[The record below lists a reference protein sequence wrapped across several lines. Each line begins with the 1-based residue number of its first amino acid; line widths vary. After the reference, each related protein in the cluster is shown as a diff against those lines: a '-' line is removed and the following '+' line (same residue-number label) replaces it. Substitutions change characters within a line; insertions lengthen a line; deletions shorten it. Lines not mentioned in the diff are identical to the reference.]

1 MEIIGELGGASAC
14 NGRCLKYSEW
24 IFASDRIPSTAAHHV
39 SRATSFCRTGYTFS
53 SWIRAACLV
62 SLLPAFPST
71 PLSNRPGGPTVS
83 RSEID
88 YVGAEL
94 FNIVKCLADL
104 FISDS
109 GDGVEPVGHDGEDAL
124 LGAVGLLH
132 LDDVAHDVLRVL
144 HVHLQQ
150 LDRLALRLH
159 LLQHLSVH
167 DLLQSRRPVVLGL
180 LVCGLRSGVLYYHS
194 VQ

>member
-1 MEIIGELGGASAC
+1 M
-14 NGRCLKYSEW
+14 
-24 IFASDRIPSTAAHHV
+24 SD
-39 SRATSFCRTGYTFS
+39 G
-53 SWIRAACLV
+53 
-62 SLLPAFPST
+62 
-71 PLSNRPGGPTVS
+71 
-83 RSEID
+83 
-88 YVGAEL
+88 
-94 FNIVKCLADL
+94 
-104 FISDS
+104 

-124 LGAVGLLH
+124 LGAVRLLH

-150 LDRLALRLH
+150 LDRLPLRLH

-180 LVCGLRSGVLYYHS
+180 LVCGLSGVLYYHS